1 MGNTQSAVPTSVVL
15 TGLERAK
22 CVFLYPCSLRSPTL
36 RLVSLRNPAVNVG
49 RETISDLR
57 RNRRLFTQNVA
68 VYTLIESQPGS
79 V

>member
-22 CVFLYPCSLRSPTL
+22 CVFLYPCSLRSPT
-36 RLVSLRNPAVNVG
+36 LRNPAVNVG